1 LADWRLLAQFLVLRL
16 QPQLSVT
23 GTAATYTD
31 APTSQCL
38 IVLRVR
44 IIFGIANGAEPLG
57 VDVVSMVAL
66 SPATMVT
73 RHSTATR
80 PKTTMT
86 VWIILGGIGG
96 ILQALSP

>member
-1 LADWRLLAQFLVLRL
+1 MADWQLLAQFLVLRL
-16 QPQLSVT
+16 QPQLSVI

-31 APTSQCL
+31 APTFQCL
-38 IVLRVR
+38 TALRVR
-44 IIFGIANGAEPLG
+44 TIFGIANGAEPLG
-57 VDVVSMVAL
+57 VDVVSTVAS
-66 SPATMVT
+66 SPVTMVI

-80 PKTTMT
+80 PKITMT